1 MFILSLILKALT
13 TAIIVV
19 VASLVAERTRPF
31 IAALV
36 LALPVSTGPA
46 YVLLALDH
54 DAAFIAQ
61 AALSSLAGNVAIVPA
76 ALAYAFLARRGASLV
91 PAYAGML
98 AAWLAA
104 VLAVKAFDWTIG
116 PALVLNLVVFL
127 AAGALTWNWRR
138 GDRPPPMRRQWYD
151 VPLRA
156 LIVVSVVVGV
166 ILVSERV
173 GPAATGI
180 AALFPASFSSF
191 ILLMHRRLGGPA
203 VAAAF
208 INGMTMIFGFTGYL
222 LVMHLFALEGRVW
235 TGMALGLAIP
245 LCWSALLLMLNR
257 VRAS

>member
-1 MFILSLILKALT
+1 MFLLSLLLKAAT
-13 TAIIVV
+13 TAFIVV
-19 VASLVAERTRPF
+19 AASLVAERSRPF

-54 DAAFIAQ
+54 DAAFIAR

-76 ALAYAFLARRGASLV
+76 ALAYAFLARRGAGL
-91 PAYAGML
+91 ATAFAGMV
-98 AAWLAA
+98 AAWLAG

-116 PALVLNLVVFL
+116 SALILNLVVF
-127 AAGALTWNWRR
+127 AAAAAITWSWR
-138 GDRPPPMRRQWYD
+138 GGEKPPPMRRRWFD
-151 VPLRA
+151 IPLRA
-156 LIVVSVVVGV
+156 TIVVSVVVGV

-173 GPAATGI
+173 GPAATGM

-208 INGMTMIFGFTGYL
+208 VNGMTMIFGFTGYL
-222 LVMHLFALEGRVW
+222 LVMHLFALRGEVW
-235 TGMALGLAIP
+235 TGMAIGLCIP
-245 LCWSALLLMLNR
+245 LAWSAILLVLNR

>member
-1 MFILSLILKALT
+1 MFLISLILKALT
-13 TAIIVV
+13 TAVIVV
-19 VASLVAERTRPF
+19 AASLVAERSRPF

-76 ALAYAFLARRGASLV
+76 ALAYSFLARRGAGLV
-91 PAYAGML
+91 AAYAGMI

-104 VLAVKAFDWTIG
+104 VLAVRAFDWTIAS
-116 PALVLNLVVFL
+116 ALVLNLAVF
-127 AAGALTWNWRR
+127 AAAALLTWSWRH
-138 GDRPPPMRRQWYD
+138 GERPAPVRRQWYD

-235 TGMALGLAIP
+235 TGMLIGLAIP

-257 VRAS
+257 VRSA